1 MLRMCIEQAFMTFIL
16 FVHVC
21 HSSNIEVLAV
31 QQEPRKFPKKLIGKV
46 LLALI
51 YLNRDFSS
59 QNMQLLEFIQR
70 RFLLHVC

>member
-31 QQEPRKFPKKLIGKV
+31 QQEPRKFPKKLSKV

-59 QNMQLLEFIQR
+59 RNMQLLEFIQR